1 MRIGFDGKRA
11 ANNLTGLGNY
21 SRSLIV
27 QLAKLF
33 PDNQYFVYAPKQK
46 KSKQIDTFLNTD
58 GIELKLPNKNSL
70 SLIWR
75 SFGIKSQLKKDN
87 IVLYHGLSN
96 EIPFGIQ
103 STGIK
108 SIVSIHDLIFLR
120 YPNYYKAIDRF
131 IYNFKTRYAA
141 KNCDCI
147 VAISQKTKQDLI
159 EFYNIKEEKIK
170 VIYQS
175 CDEAFKQN
183 QSQEFKDSIKAK
195 YTLPDKYV
203 LNVGTIEPRKNLL
216 LLINALKDI
225 DPTCKL
231 VVVGRNQPYAD
242 QVRAQIKSLNLSDRV
257 IFLKDLP
264 FIDLPAIYQMAS
276 VFVYPSFYEGFG
288 IPVIEALYSGI
299 PVVAAKG
306 SCLEEAGGPESVYI
320 DPNDSSALAKA
331 LNGILSDSILQNKMK
346 IAGLKYVQKFDSDL
360 LAQQMIACYYAQLN
374 KK

>member
-1 MRIGFDGKRA
+1 MKIGFDGKRA

-21 SRSLIV
+21 SRSLIL

-33 PDNQYFVYAPKQK
+33 PNNQYLIYAPKRK
-46 KSKQIDTFLNTD
+46 ESKQIDTFLETS
-58 GIELKLPNKNSL
+58 GIELKLPEKSIVTL
-70 SLIWR
+70 AWR
-75 SFGIKSQLKKDN
+75 SFGIKRQLKKDH
-87 IVLYHGLSN
+87 VELFHGLSN

-120 YPNYYKAIDRF
+120 YPDYYKPIDRF
-131 IYNFKTRYAA
+131 IYNFKTRYAS
-141 KNCDCI
+141 KNSDCI

-175 CDEAFKQN
+175 CDEVFKQILP
-183 QSQEFKDSIKAK
+183 QDLKHSIQVK
-195 YTLPDKYV
+195 YALPDKYL

-216 LLINALKDI
+216 LVINALKDI
-225 DPTCKL
+225 DPAYKL

-242 QVRAQIKSLNLSDRV
+242 RVRAQIKLLNLSDRV

-264 FIDLPAIYQMAS
+264 FSDLPAIYQMAT

-306 SCLEEAGGPESVYI
+306 SCLEEAGGPDSLYI
-320 DPNDSSALAKA
+320 IPNDSSALADT
-331 LNGILSDSILQNKMK
+331 LNHLLNNPVLQDKMK
-346 IAGLKYVQKFDSDL
+346 IAGLQYVQKFDSDL
-360 LAQQMIACYYAQLN
+360 LAKQMLDCYAAVLIKN
-374 KK
+374 